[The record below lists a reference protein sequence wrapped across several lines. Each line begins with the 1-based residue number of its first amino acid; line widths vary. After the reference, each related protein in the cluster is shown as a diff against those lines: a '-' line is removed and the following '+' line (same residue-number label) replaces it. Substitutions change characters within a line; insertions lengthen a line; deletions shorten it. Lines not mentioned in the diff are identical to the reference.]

1 LSKLSLEIA
10 VPGFISQVQVDS
22 SKDKSDASQSQ
33 SELSCHLHQC
43 IWAQNS
49 CQRRVVV
56 WLCEKINGSQ
66 QLNGFGLYIERGRS
80 ILRFFFLACLTCFV
94 IFIQRSNSKVT
105 QSRIKASCNRLKYKD
120 TAENTTSANITS
132 SHMTKTTTSTL
143 EEEKLE
149 VEEKKETEAQSCF
162 DLI

>member
-1 LSKLSLEIA
+1 
-10 VPGFISQVQVDS
+10 
-22 SKDKSDASQSQ
+22 
-33 SELSCHLHQC
+33 
-43 IWAQNS
+43 
-49 CQRRVVV
+49 
-56 WLCEKINGSQ
+56 
-66 QLNGFGLYIERGRS
+66 
-80 ILRFFFLACLTCFV
+80 
-94 IFIQRSNSKVT
+94 VT